1 MRNWVSIASLQHQEL
16 EKLANSKSFYKL
28 ELDKYILNEGE
39 TYNLTNKN
47 ISDDLKNLTDLFKS
61 GALTKDEFEKAKK
74 HFSKGLA

>member
-74 HFSKGLA
+74 KILN

>member
-1 MRNWVSIASLQHQEL
+1 L

-74 HFSKGLA
+74 KILN

>member
-28 ELDKYILNEGE
+28 ELDKYILNEAE
-39 TYNLTNKN
+39 TFNLTNKN

-74 HFSKGLA
+74 KILN